1 MSLTQQEALYR
12 MLKAER
18 SAQALARY
26 VEPYSNPINAAQSV
40 MNLIGVG
47 NIANTTGSGNI
58 AVGYGSLTTVSAGIV
73 YPSIPGVQFPS
84 PIDETDFTL
93 EEISLAMEIIDGLPA

>member
-26 VEPYSNPINAAQSV
+26 VEPYSNPLNAAQSV
-40 MNLIGVG
+40 MNMTGLG

-58 AVGYGSLTTVSAGIV
+58 AIGYSSLTTVNAATV
-73 YPSIPGVQFPS
+73 YPSIPGMQFPS
-84 PIDETDFTL
+84 PINEVDFTL
-93 EEISLAMEIIDGLPA
+93 EEISLAMDIIDGLST